1 MISDC
6 RQCQCNSCNDPQGY
20 FKIQNLFSELK
31 TEVEKANARYNLGI
45 GDPWNLKWG
54 NITGFIEKQKD
65 LTQYLDKFIIVY
77 KQEIQQAMDELQRK
91 LETKIQ
97 EQVDLLEED
106 RRKIEQ
112 LINSLEEFKQELRN
126 LVEDKAEKAL
136 KDAKDYTDSKLTWTI
151 LD

>member
-1 MISDC
+1 MISDS

-65 LTQYLDKFIIVY
+65 LTQYLDKFI
-77 KQEIQQAMDELQRK
+77 
-91 LETKIQ
+91 
-97 EQVDLLEED
+97 
-106 RRKIEQ
+106 
-112 LINSLEEFKQELRN
+112 
-126 LVEDKAEKAL
+126 DKVEKAL